1 MSITDMA
8 TAINQAAQLQRSLDS
23 LNRKYAASQSKLA
36 IKRNEIARLTQKL
49 EAATK
54 QKLELLDELKWLR
67 GEK

>member
-54 QKLELLDELKWLR
+54 QKIELLDELKWLR